1 MLLPFAIIAPLP
13 SSGNFRSDRPF
24 LARYEG
30 ESQMVGRNFWAVADA
45 EGWVVY
51 EEGLPEQT
59 TRHADRDEAWAV
71 ANQRAAE
78 LKGEAFLQDAD
89 GSLVDRAWH
98 GDLPRDIKPV

>member
-1 MLLPFAIIAPLP
+1 
-13 SSGNFRSDRPF
+13 
-24 LARYEG
+24 
-30 ESQMVGRNFWAVADA
+30 MVGRNFWAVADA
-45 EGWVVY
+45 DGWLVY
-51 EEGLPEQT
+51 EEGLPDQT

-89 GSLVDRAWH
+89 GGLIDRAWH